1 MTVSPTAYLPFS
13 NWSLKPIRGESARGY
28 FLRLVANEG
37 HYSTTVYG
45 NEIGINGRRL
55 DGEEALSTVLN
66 LPIAEEYKDSLRRFS
81 LTAEGTYFQLAG
93 QTLRQRQVGLTSR
106 RFCRACLAENSFH
119 RSWWDILAFRTC
131 PEHGRD
137 IEDRDSSGQP
147 IGWWWADI
155 GTDTNGNMLGRR
167 AASVRETRQ
176 QSLETFILERLG
188 VIDDASG
195 PLLKPY
201 PLHEVIEACEYLS
214 LWLGNELGD
223 FVPPDDLQ
231 NFDIGM
237 SALRGT
243 WEDLVEAMRS
253 WFTSRVPQVI
263 RREGKM
269 ASMGWAWNAG
279 RNLGDTSI
287 GLMINRAATEA
298 FRPVGKIGKRR
309 FVSTDEY
316 FAKQALMPLADQLG
330 VRVDAL
336 LPLARHLGIADGR
349 MERWDVTE
357 TDAAVVQAALDE
369 LVPSSVVSNILG
381 FESWDWQH
389 LVDAGFLTAF
399 ALFGPGM
406 RYRRSD
412 VERLLVEAKEVA
424 AAAEPDTVSVRTFAR
439 RHKMP
444 IGDVLVQVMQG
455 RLAAAHG
462 TSNELGLRSVRI
474 VAPGRRRHASR
485 LPPDIGST
493 VMTVGE
499 AATFLTLHHE
509 VVTLLVKSGRIERAV
524 GGMLSRASVAQ
535 FHSVY
540 ANAQHYRAEL
550 GCTSAGVERRLRG
563 VGIEY
568 EKIGSVVFN
577 IIVARE
583 AMLRALG
590 LDHEPHSQRDGV
602 ADLWEQFRF
611 AAQKQCPV
619 FIFPEAV
626 PAIGAQIRT
635 ASRKIVLHAEVI
647 APAGAINL
655 VFDIHPR
662 TTARRWR
669 LFLANTDDLREAFG
683 DWRWQTSEDGLG
695 HTLTY
700 SVLEQAQIPKAI
712 VALRTLHRHFR

>member
-13 NWSLKPIRGESARGY
+13 NWSLKPILGESARGY

-55 DGEEALSTVLN
+55 DGEDALSTVLN
-66 LPIAEEYKDSLRRFS
+66 LPISDEYKDSLRRFS
-81 LTAEGTYFQLAG
+81 LRADGAYFHLAG

-137 IEDRDSSGQP
+137 IEDTDSTGQP

-167 AASVRETRQ
+167 AASVPETRQ
-176 QSLETFILERLG
+176 QSLETFILERLA

-223 FVPPDDLQ
+223 SVPPDDLR

-287 GLMINRAATEA
+287 GQMINRAATEA

-309 FVSTDEY
+309 FVSTEEF
-316 FAKQALMPLADQLG
+316 FARQALIPLADQLG
-330 VRVDAL
+330 VRIDAL

-349 MERWDVTE
+349 MERWNVAE
-357 TDAAVVQAALDE
+357 TDADIVRAALDE
-369 LVPSSVVSNILG
+369 LAPSSVVSAILG

-406 RYRRSD
+406 RYLRSD
-412 VERLLVEAKEVA
+412 VERLVVEAKDA
-424 AAAEPDTVSVRTFAR
+424 AAAGEPDTVSVRTFAR

-444 IGDVLVQVMQG
+444 IGDVLVRVMQG
-455 RLAAAHG
+455 HLVAAHG

-499 AATFLTLHHE
+499 AATFLTLHHD

-535 FHSVY
+535 FHRVY

-550 GCTSAGVERRLRG
+550 GCTSAGVERGLRRM
-563 VGIEY
+563 GIEY
-568 EKIGSVVFN
+568 EKIGSVVTN
-577 IIVARE
+577 TVVPRE

-590 LDHEPHSQRDGV
+590 LNHDPNSQRDGV

-611 AAQKQCPV
+611 VAQEQCPV

-647 APAGAINL
+647 APAGDINL

-683 DWRWQTSEDGLG
+683 DWSWQTSQDGLG

-700 SVLEQAQIPKAI
+700 SVLNQAQIPKAI
-712 VALRTLHRHFR
+712 VALRTLHRHFK

>member
-1 MTVSPTAYLPFS
+1 MAVSPTAYLPFS

-55 DGEEALSTVLN
+55 DGEEALSIVLN

-81 LTAEGTYFQLAG
+81 LTAEGAYFQLAG

-106 RFCRACLAENSFH
+106 RFCRACLAENAFH

-137 IEDRDSSGQP
+137 IEDTDSAGQP

-155 GTDTNGNMLGRR
+155 GTDTNGNLLGQR
-167 AASVRETRQ
+167 AASVPETRQ
-176 QSLETFILERLG
+176 HSLETFILERLE
-188 VIDDASG
+188 VIEDGSG

-214 LWLGNELGD
+214 LWLGND
-223 FVPPDDLQ
+223 HSTSVPPDDLK
-231 NFDIGM
+231 NRDVGM
-237 SALRGT
+237 AALRGT
-243 WEDLVEAMRS
+243 WEDLVEAMRA
-253 WFTSRVPQVI
+253 WFTSRVPQDI
-263 RREGKM
+263 RRQGKM
-269 ASMGWAWNAG
+269 ESMGWAWNAG

-287 GLMINRAATEA
+287 GQMINRAATEA

-309 FVSTDEY
+309 FVSTDEF

-330 VRVDAL
+330 VRIDAL

-349 MERWDVTE
+349 MESWNVTE
-357 TDAAVVQAALDE
+357 TDAAVVRAALAE
-369 LVPSSVVSNILG
+369 LVPSSVVSAILG
-381 FESWDWQH
+381 FESWDWQY
-389 LVDAGFLTAF
+389 LVDAGYLTAF

-406 RYRRSD
+406 RYLRSD
-412 VERLLVEAKEVA
+412 VERLVVEAKEA
-424 AAAEPDTVSVRTFAR
+424 ATAAEADTVSVRTFAR
-439 RHKMP
+439 RHELP

-462 TSNELGLRSVRI
+462 TSNEPGLRSVRI

-485 LPPDIGST
+485 LPPDIGLT

-499 AATFLTLHHE
+499 AATLLTLHHD
-509 VVTLLVKSGRIERAV
+509 VVTLLVKSGRIERADR
-524 GGMLSRASVAQ
+524 GMLSRASVAR
-535 FHSVY
+535 FHQLY

-568 EKIGSVVFN
+568 ERIGSVVTN

-583 AMLRALG
+583 AMVRALG

-602 ADLWEQFRF
+602 ADLWEQLRF
-611 AAQKQCPV
+611 AAREQCPV
-619 FIFPEAV
+619 FIMPEVV
-626 PAIGAQIRT
+626 PEIGAQIRT
-635 ASRKIVLHAEVI
+635 TSRKVSLEVSLDQGT
-647 APAGAINL
+647 GAITL
-655 VFDIHPR
+655 TFDMHP
-662 TTARRWR
+662 TLTPRRWKLLQKDESEVR
-669 LFLANTDDLREAFG
+669 ADLAMM
-683 DWRWQTSEDGLG
+683 RWKPSEDGQG
-695 HTLTY
+695 WRASI
-700 SVLEQAQIPKAI
+700 SVMSQANVSIAARVLRAI
-712 VALRTLHRHFR
+712 HQKFK

>member
-106 RFCRACLAENSFH
+106 RFCRACLAENAFH

-137 IEDRDSSGQP
+137 IEDTDSAGQP

-155 GTDTNGNMLGRR
+155 GTDTNGNLLGQR
-167 AASVRETRQ
+167 AASVPETRQ
-176 QSLETFILERLG
+176 HSLETFILERLE
-188 VIDDASG
+188 VIEDGSG

-214 LWLGNELGD
+214 LWLGND
-223 FVPPDDLQ
+223 PSTTVPPDDRK
-231 NFDIGM
+231 NFDVGM

-243 WEDLVEAMRS
+243 WEDLVEAMRA
-253 WFTSRVPQVI
+253 WFTSRVPQAI
-263 RREGKM
+263 RRQGKM
-269 ASMGWAWNAG
+269 ESMGWAWNAG
-279 RNLGDTSI
+279 RNLGDASI
-287 GLMINRAATEA
+287 GQMINRAATEA
-298 FRPVGKIGKRR
+298 FRPVGKLGKRR
-309 FVSTDEY
+309 FVSTNEF
-316 FAKQALMPLADQLG
+316 FARQALMPLADQLG
-330 VRVDAL
+330 IRIDAL

-357 TDAAVVQAALDE
+357 TDAAVVRAALDE
-369 LVPSSVVSNILG
+369 LVPSSVVSAILG
-381 FESWDWQH
+381 FESWDWQY

-399 ALFGPGM
+399 TLLGAGM
-406 RYRRSD
+406 RYLRSD
-412 VERLLVEAKEVA
+412 VERLVVEAKEA
-424 AAAEPDTVSVRTFAR
+424 ATAAEAETVSVRTYAR
-439 RHKMP
+439 RHKLP
-444 IGDVLVQVMQG
+444 IGGVLVQVMQG

-462 TSNELGLRSVRI
+462 TSNEPGLRSVRI

-493 VMTVGE
+493 VMTLGE
-499 AATFLTLHHE
+499 AATLLTLHHD
-509 VVTLLVKSGRIERAV
+509 VVTLLVKSGRIERAD
-524 GGMLSRASVAQ
+524 GGMLSRASVAR
-535 FHSVY
+535 FHRVY
-540 ANAQHYRAEL
+540 ANAQLYRAEL
-550 GCTSAGVERRLRG
+550 GCASAGVERRLRSMA
-563 VGIEY
+563 IEY
-568 EKIGSVVFN
+568 EKVGSVVVN

-583 AMLRALG
+583 AMLRFLG

-602 ADLWEQFRF
+602 ADLWEQFRL
-611 AAQKQCPV
+611 ATHKQCPV
-619 FIFPEAV
+619 FIFPEV
-626 PAIGAQIRT
+626 VTEIGAQIRT
-635 ASRKIVLHAEVI
+635 ASRNVVLHAEVI

-655 VFDIHPR
+655 VFDIHPQ

-683 DWRWQTSEDGLG
+683 DWSWQTSQDGLG

-700 SVLEQAQIPKAI
+700 SVLDQTQIEKAI